1 MGYKIHMGI
10 PEMEEFWNSL
20 SNKIKNKSAT
30 KTEEKQYKQIG
41 KALYLLSIN
50 PRYPSLKTHEIEPLT
65 NRIDMKVW
73 QSYLENNTPS
83 AGRIYWAYGPNKED
97 ITILAIEP
105 HPNDSK
111 ANAYKKIVLSKLGNK
126 IY

>member
-1 MGYKIHMGI
+1 MGI

-41 KALYLLSIN
+41 KALYLLSIS

-65 NRIDMKVW
+65 NRIGMKVW
-73 QSYLENNTPS
+73 QSSLENPFSWKNILGIWPKQRRYNYTC
-83 AGRIYWAYGPNKED
+83 NK
-97 ITILAIEP
+97 T
-105 HPNDSK
+105 S
-111 ANAYKKIVLSKLGNK
+111 S
-126 IY
+126 

>member
-1 MGYKIHMGI
+1 MGI